1 MLSQAFPFFPRSY
14 SIYTMPRSHPSRS
27 GDSSRSNHPDSFPV
41 PNVPGGY
48 GGPQGHPTGDTY
60 TPNQQP
66 KQQPA
71 RGRGHGHPQPLP
83 LPHPHQLPVPQTN
96 PIGGHASAISRVHR
110 PQPKTGYVNDRAR
123 PSPAPP
129 PVFPHAFADAR
140 TPDRAPPPS
149 YPFGA
154 PGVPEQ
160 PYPPVQ
166 SYGASP
172 PYEVVS
178 SHASGSRSQVR
189 PPDYHPLPDNHA
201 SRNPPTWP
209 QPQPLYDVGRE
220 YQPHRPYPH
229 VVQPFYPRV
238 GQKKALLVGINYS
251 RHPDRGFRLEWG
263 VFDACEMARFLHESC
278 GFEWSN
284 MQILTDDQSGSPPTK
299 ANILAAM
306 RWLVKG
312 AQPGDALFFYFSG
325 HATQVKDLD
334 GDDSDGLDECMCAMD
349 YRCDRRFLPSPDT
362 PGIIVDD
369 DINRIMIQPLP
380 QGCRLTAVLDCC
392 HSGTLLDLPFIL
404 PINPN
409 TVQQK
414 SSPADVISLSAC
426 KDREN
431 AFEVPAEGG
440 ALRKAFIECMTSSGS
455 HGTCYDVI
463 RSLLAYMRASGLRQQ
478 PQLSSSHGIDIKQR
492 FTIV

>member
-1 MLSQAFPFFPRSY
+1 M
-14 SIYTMPRSHPSRS
+14 TRSHPSRS
-27 GDSSRSNHPDSFPV
+27 GDSSRSKPPDRFPE

-48 GGPQGHPTGDTY
+48 GGPQGYSTY

-66 KQQPA
+66 EQQPPS
-71 RGRGHGHPQPLP
+71 GYGYPQPP
-83 LPHPHQLPVPQTN
+83 PHPYQLP
-96 PIGGHASAISRVHR
+96 
-110 PQPKTGYVNDRAR
+110 PKTGYVNVNDRAR
-123 PSPAPP
+123 PSPASPP
-129 PVFPHAFADAR
+129 AFPHAFPDAR
-140 TPDRAPPPS
+140 TPDRAPPPP

-154 PGVPEQ
+154 PGVPEP
-160 PYPPVQ
+160 PYLPVQ

-172 PYEVVS
+172 PYEAVS

-189 PPDYHPLPDNHA
+189 PPDYPPLPDNHA

-209 QPQPLYDVGRE
+209 AQPQPLYDVGRE
-220 YQPHRPYPH
+220 YQPHRPNPH

-238 GQKKALLVGINYS
+238 GKKKALLVGINYS
-251 RHPDRGFRLEWG
+251 GHPDRGFRLKWG
-263 VFDACEMARFLHESC
+263 VFDACEMARFLH
-278 GFEWSN
+278 GTIALLDTV
-284 MQILTDDQSGSPPTK
+284 QRSPSK
-299 ANILAAM
+299 IAYRANILAAM

-349 YRCDRRFLPSPDT
+349 YMCDRRILPSPDT

-369 DINRIMIQPLP
+369 DINRIMVQPLP

-392 HSGTLLDLPFIL
+392 HSGTLLDLPFIYDKRGILKKL
-404 PINPN
+404 PNNPN
-409 TVQQK
+409 TIEQK

-426 KDREN
+426 KDGEN

-440 ALRKAFIECMTSSGS
+440 ALRKAFIEYMTSSGS
-455 HGTCYDVI
+455 RGTCYDII

-478 PQLSSSHGIDIKQR
+478 PQLSSSHAIDINQR
-492 FTIV
+492 FTIT